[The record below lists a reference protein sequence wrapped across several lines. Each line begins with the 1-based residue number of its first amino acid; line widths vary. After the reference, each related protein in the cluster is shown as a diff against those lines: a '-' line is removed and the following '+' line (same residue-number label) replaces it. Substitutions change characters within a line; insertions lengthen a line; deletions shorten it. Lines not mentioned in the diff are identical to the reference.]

1 MQRFLSQTELFEMP
15 YTSVM
20 AKIDQIAVAEQKM
33 IENFIDHL
41 WMENGLSEN
50 TLAAYRNDIAGFAM
64 WLAQDKKILIT
75 VTASEIQGFLAY
87 NYGIKQ
93 KRRSVARLLSSL
105 RRFYL
110 YQLRENHIAE
120 DPTQLLESPK
130 GEQTLPLSLNEQQI
144 EDLLSAPDVSDILG
158 LRDRAMLEL
167 LYATGLRVSEL
178 ISLQTTQISMQ
189 QGVIRVVGKG
199 DKERLVPVGEI
210 ALDWLL
216 QYFQHSRA
224 LLLSGSSKQHAASQC
239 SDAFVTRRGSAMTRQ
254 AFWYMIKRY
263 ATIAGIASEQLS
275 PHTLR
280 HAFATH
286 LLNHGAD
293 LRVVQ
298 MLLGHSDISTTQIY
312 THVADQRLRDIYHQH
327 HPRA

>member
-1 MQRFLSQTELFEMP
+1 
-15 YTSVM
+15 M
-20 AKIDQIAVAEQKM
+20 AKFDQISIVEQQI
-33 IENFIDHL
+33 IESFIDHL

-50 TLAAYRNDIAGFAM
+50 TLSAYRNDLAGFAL
-64 WLAQDKKILIT
+64 WLKVRQQSLT
-75 VTASEIQGFLAY
+75 GVNTANIQEFLAY
-87 NYGIKQ
+87 NYQIQQ
-93 KRRSVARLLSSL
+93 KRRSVARLLSTL
-105 RRFYL
+105 RRFFLYL
-110 YQLRENHIAE
+110 YRENKIVE
-120 DPTQLLESPK
+120 DPTRLLESPK
-130 GEQTLPLSLNEQQI
+130 GERSLPSSLNEQQI
-144 EDLLSAPDVSDILG
+144 DDLLDAPDISDVLG
-158 LRDRAMLEL
+158 LRDRAMLEV

-178 ISLQTTQISMQ
+178 VGLQVSQISLQ

-199 DKERLVPVGEI
+199 NKERLVPVGEI

-216 QYFQHSRA
+216 QYYQQSRPQLMSIA
-224 LLLSGSSKQHAASQC
+224 ATNHQTQNQSSEV
-239 SDAFVTRRGSAMTRQ
+239 FVTRRGKAMTRQ

-263 ATIAGIASEQLS
+263 AMIAGIASDHLS

-312 THVADQRLRDIYHQH
+312 THVADQRLRDMYKIH